1 MQVICISSSNI
12 FCDEIMTDSSIMKA
26 STFKIIQ
33 PINTADMENAI
44 NAIIRYQFKTKEIK
58 ITQTVKI
65 AEFFMAH

>member
-12 FCDEIMTDSSIMKA
+12 FCDDIMNVSSIKKA

-33 PINTADMENAI
+33 PINTADMRKAI
-44 NAIIRYQFKTKEIK
+44 NGIIEYQLKIKKIK
-58 ITQTVKI
+58 ITQTVEI